1 MHARTPQIFG
11 RPCALA
17 AGMRTPK
24 KATKPTTR
32 LLPLALAFLVSLASF
47 GCSRLG
53 SYVKTDD
60 AALGRVIVYRNGVA
74 YYERRARIEADN
86 LTLHVPGDKLDDFL
100 KSLTVSDARTHE
112 ALPLSYPSRTDN
124 TPGMLDMT
132 IRVPGAGTR
141 DVVLT
146 YVTEAPA
153 WKPSYRVMVDGAG
166 KVTLQAWAIV
176 DNTSGEDWQSVRV
189 GVGSSSALAFRYD
202 LHSIRQVYRETLQSQ
217 DTFAKA
223 PPTGGSLYAA
233 NAEPA
238 GGVLGELGDEDIKRP
253 DGHPDHGRDKH
264 AGRSPAPRESEA
276 QAAAPAAKGMAN
288 ATPADDRVAQ
298 LARNLRGHRG
308 TIVVEGYADAGESEA
323 DSKAL
328 DRANLLR
335 NQLILQG
342 VAPAQVQVASRGVV
356 PGRKAGVR
364 LVEQAAPTT
373 TAGKQPGA
381 TTPED
386 AEPIG
391 ESHFESGAPMTVGR
405 GTSAM
410 VSVLDK
416 AAPGEIVYLYDAE
429 ATRGDARYAFRAVR
443 FENPTPSTL
452 ESGPMTV
459 YGAAGFI
466 GEGLTEAI
474 PPRSAAVVPFAL
486 DRQVVVEHDESSG
499 DRVARLE
506 KLARGVLT
514 TEVRHWRTTKLKLTN
529 RQRVATVVLVRHT
542 VPRGWTLGKSPKVAE
557 QYGDARLF
565 RIELPA
571 GESRSLEIEETTPM
585 TRTLDLRSPVA
596 MDLVRVWLE
605 TPQADAPLVEDM
617 RKLLKLNAEMASHE
631 EAIESLRQRG
641 EEFRARLD
649 ELHGQIVSLE
659 LVKTAGSLMTHLKTK
674 MKEISERV
682 QGNTIAIVDHQQK
695 LMLARVAFN
704 AGVSE
709 LTLSVHPATASR

>member
-1 MHARTPQIFG
+1 MSTP
-11 RPCALA
+11 A
-17 AGMRTPK
+17 
-24 KATKPTTR
+24 KPIR
-32 LLPLALAFLVSLASF
+32 LLPLALAFLTSI
-47 GCSRLG
+47 GCGRFG

-74 YYERRARIEADN
+74 YYERRAHIEADS

-100 KSLTVSDARTHE
+100 KSLTVADARTRE
-112 ALPLSYPSRTDN
+112 ALPLSYPSHSES
-124 TPGMLDMT
+124 TPGMLDIT

-153 WKPSYRVMVDGAG
+153 WKPSYRVMVDGDG

-233 NAEPA
+233 TAEPA
-238 GGVLGELGDEDIKRP
+238 GGVLGELRDDELTRP
-253 DGHPDHGRDKH
+253 DGHPDR
-264 AGRSPAPRESEA
+264 A
-276 QAAAPAAKGMAN
+276 QAAPAERAPAGPPRPAQSS
-288 ATPADDRVAQ
+288 PVADDRVTQ
-298 LARNLRGHRG
+298 LARSLRSRHG
-308 TIVVEGYADAGESEA
+308 TIVVEGYAAAGESEA
-323 DSKAL
+323 DAKAL
-328 DRANLLR
+328 DRANILR
-335 NQLILQG
+335 NELILHG
-342 VAPAQVQVASRGVV
+342 VPPAQVQVASRGVV
-356 PGRKAGVR
+356 PGRQAGVR
-364 LVEQAAPTT
+364 LVEQAAPAKSDAGPRD
-373 TAGKQPGA
+373 AGKSAPDDG
-381 TTPED
+381 
-386 AEPIG
+386 EPIG
-391 ESHFESGAPMTVGR
+391 ESHFDSGAPMTVGR

-429 ATRGDARYAFRAVR
+429 AVRGDARYAFRAVR

-474 PPRSAAVVPFAL
+474 PPRSAAIVPFAL
-486 DRQVVVEHDESSG
+486 DRQVVVERDESAG

-514 TEVRHWRTTKLKLTN
+514 TEVRHWRSTRLKLTN
-529 RQRVATVVLVRHT
+529 RQRGAAVVLVRHT
-542 VPRGWTLGKSPKVAE
+542 VPRGWTLTRSPKVAE
-557 QYGDARLF
+557 QYGEARLF
-565 RIELPA
+565 RVELGA
-571 GESRSLEIEETTPM
+571 GESRSLELEETTPM

-596 MDLVRVWLE
+596 MELVRVWLE
-605 TPQADAPLVEDM
+605 APQTDAPLVEEL
-617 RKLLKLNAEMASHE
+617 RKLLALHATIAGHE
-631 EAIESLRQRG
+631 EAIESLHQRG
-641 EEFRARLD
+641 EELRARLD

-659 LVKTAGSLMTHLKTK
+659 LVKTAGTLMTHLKTK

-682 QGNTIAIVDHQQK
+682 QSNTITVVDHQQK
-695 LMLARVAFN
+695 LLLARVAFN
-704 AGVSE
+704 ATVSE
-709 LTLSVHPATASR
+709 LTLTPHAPPAPTASR